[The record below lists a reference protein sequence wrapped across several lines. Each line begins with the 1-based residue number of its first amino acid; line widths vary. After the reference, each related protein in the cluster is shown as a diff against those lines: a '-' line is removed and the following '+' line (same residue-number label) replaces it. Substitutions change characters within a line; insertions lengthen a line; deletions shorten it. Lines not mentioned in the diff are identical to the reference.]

1 MTASTEHLAAGMYEV
16 QENLP
21 DSVRTLSRSAPQ
33 EPEEWRLR
41 ARCRGMNP
49 AVFFHPDGERG
60 HARARRAEYAKA
72 ICAVCPVVQT
82 CRTYALDRNER
93 FGVWGGVSEEERD
106 ALLANPRD
114 RNRHLVSNL
123 APAQG
128 VAVCG
133 VARALL
139 CGIR

>member
-1 MTASTEHLAAGMYEV
+1 M
-16 QENLP
+16 P
-21 DSVRTLSRSAPQ
+21 DSVRSLGQNAPQ

-72 ICAVCPVVQT
+72 ICAECPVVQT
-82 CRTYALDRNER
+82 CRAYSLERNER

-114 RNRHLVSNL
+114 RNRHRT
-123 APAQG
+123 APHG
-128 VAVCG
+128 VAAG
-133 VARALL
+133 E
-139 CGIR
+139 